1 MDETA
6 NPMPTRRSKLVLSLA
21 GLAAVGAV
29 VGAVLAPAA
38 ASRVGFTELYMT
50 DLVIGMSF
58 TTMGVLVAQR
68 RPENRMGWL
77 FLSIGLVESLAA
89 GLNHYAIVGL
99 VRDGMLPGAT
109 WAGWLAYWSVS
120 LVVPSGLFLL
130 LLILFPDG
138 QPISA
143 AWGWVARVGLAFSAL
158 FAITEIL
165 LLPRMEVTTGIEID
179 NPTNV
184 GASEVPDGAWILGLL
199 ILLVGVAGVIVRYR
213 RSTGEER
220 QQLRWFM
227 FAVAVGIGT
236 LALLVFA
243 YFLSGAPEPE
253 PTWFR
258 VASSVAPLA
267 GIGIGIPAACGIA
280 VLRYRLWELDVVIRK
295 AVVAALVTAVISATY
310 IAIVG
315 GIGALVGSR
324 LDTALG
330 FAAAAVL
337 AIAFQPIRERAGRV
351 ADRLVYGRRAT
362 PYEVL
367 ADFSERVADAYATED
382 VLPRMAQVLGQG
394 TGAES
399 ATIWVLVSGEL
410 RPSASWPQQRP
421 LTPLPVQGDDLPELH
436 EHAFE
441 VRHRGELLGALS
453 ASMPAND
460 PMDPMKE
467 RLARDLASQAG
478 LVLRNVRLIEELR
491 ASRQRLVA
499 AQDDERRKLERNLHD
514 GAQQQLV
521 ALQVQLRLLEQ
532 AVGKDGEK
540 ELELVRTVQAAAGA
554 ALEDL
559 RDLARGIYP
568 PVLADQGLVAALRAQ
583 ASRSP
588 VEVEVS
594 GVGVGRYPR
603 DVEAAVYFCTLE
615 ALNNVAKYAD
625 AASAHVDVWADEGS
639 VRFRIHDDGRGFDT
653 RETAYGTGVQGMID
667 RLDAIG
673 GTLEVSSEP
682 GRGTIVEGVVPIHD
696 VGIADRTDTRVP
708 SPRVDL

>member
-1 MDETA
+1 MMEGTA
-6 NPMPTRRSKLVLSLA
+6 TAEPRHKSQLVLA
-21 GLAAVGAV
+21 LAAIAAAGAGA
-29 VGAVLAPAA
+29 GAVLAPAA
-38 ASRVGFTELYMT
+38 ASRVGFTELYAT
-50 DLVIGMSF
+50 DLLIGLSF
-58 TTMGVLVAQR
+58 TTIGVLVAQR

-77 FLSIGLVESLAA
+77 FLSIGLVEALAA

-99 VRDGMLPGAT
+99 TQDPVLPGAT

-120 LVVPSGLFLL
+120 LIVPSGLFLL
-130 LLILFPDG
+130 LLLLFPDG
-138 QPISA
+138 RPISV
-143 AWGWVARVGLAFSAL
+143 AWAWVARAGLAFSVL
-158 FAITEIL
+158 FALTEIL
-165 LLPRMEVTTGIEID
+165 LLARMEVTREIEID
-179 NPTNV
+179 NPTNI
-184 GASEVPDGAWILGLL
+184 GASQVPDSAWIVGLI
-199 ILLVGVAGVIVRYR
+199 ILLVGVAGVVVRYR
-213 RSTGEER
+213 RSEGEER

-227 FAVAVGIGT
+227 LAVAVGIGT
-236 LALLVFA
+236 LALLVFV

-258 VASSVAPLA
+258 VASVVAPLL
-267 GIGIGIPAACGIA
+267 GIGVGVPAACGIA

-295 AVVAALVTAVISATY
+295 AVVAALVTAVISAVY

-315 GIGALVGSR
+315 GLGALVGSR

-337 AIAFQPIRERAGRV
+337 AIAFQPIRERAGRL

-382 VLPRMAQVLGQG
+382 VLPRMAEVLGQG
-394 TGAES
+394 TGAEA
-399 ATIWVLVSGEL
+399 ATVWVHVSGEL
-410 RPSASWPQQRP
+410 RPSASWPQGRP
-421 LTPLPVQGDDLPELH
+421 LTPLPVQRDELPDLR

-460 PMDPMKE
+460 PMDPTKE

-499 AQDDERRKLERNLHD
+499 AQDEERRKLERNLHD

-521 ALQVQLRLLEQ
+521 ALQVQLRLMEQ
-532 AVGKDGEK
+532 VVGKNAER
-540 ELELVRTVQAAAGA
+540 ELELVRTVQGAAGT

-568 PVLADQGLVAALRAQ
+568 PVLADQGLVAALRTQ

-588 VEVEVS
+588 VEVTVD
-594 GVGVGRYPR
+594 GPGIGRYPR
-603 DVEAAVYFCTLE
+603 DVEAAIYFCTLE
-615 ALNNVAKYAD
+615 ALNNVAKYAGV
-625 AASAHVDVWADEGS
+625 ATAHVDLRGDDGS
-639 VRFRIHDDGRGFDT
+639 VRFRVRDDGRGFDT
-653 RETAYGTGVQGMID
+653 RETAHGTGVQGMID

-682 GRGTIVEGVVPIHD
+682 GRGTTVEGIVPI
-696 VGIADRTDTRVP
+696 TR
-708 SPRVDL
+708 